1 MGKSGDEASKLGSGR
16 KGVLKV
22 FEAWT
27 DMSQFSVMKVTAV
40 SEWIRKWR
48 VDTTSRVF

>member
-1 MGKSGDEASKLGSGR
+1 MGKSGDEASKLGSGQ
-16 KGVLKV
+16 KGVV
-22 FEAWT
+22 AWT
-27 DMSQFSVMKVTAV
+27 DMSQFSVMKVTAI